1 MKHVLIDWPARAALL
16 PLLAA
21 QALQVRTRALRLPE
35 AEGPRA
41 GRIGQGQPLRL
52 LILGDSSAAG
62 VGAPHQDQALAG
74 QLVARLSPHVTVDW
88 ELHARTGDLTRDALR
103 RLDRIAGPFDA
114 VLVALGVNDTTRFLP
129 RPVWL
134 AQQQRLIERL
144 TGEFGARHVILT
156 GLPPLDRFPLLPQ
169 PLRWTLGRHAARLDD
184 GLRKLAA
191 AHPACDVLTFDLPD
205 DPALMAED
213 GFHPSPATYA
223 IWAGM
228 AADRILA
235 RL

>member
-21 QALQVRTRALRLPE
+21 QALQVRARALRLPE

-41 GRIGQGQPLRL
+41 GRAGDGPPLRL
-52 LILGDSSAAG
+52 LVLGDSSAAG

-74 QLVARLSPHVTVDW
+74 QLVARLSPHVAVDW
-88 ELHARTGDLTRDALR
+88 QLHARTGDMTRDALR

-134 AQQQRLIERL
+134 AQQRRLIDRL
-144 TGEFGARHVILT
+144 TGDVGARHVILT
-156 GLPPLDRFPLLPQ
+156 GLPPMDRFPLLPQ
-169 PLRWTLGRHAARLDD
+169 PLRWTLGRHAARLDE
-184 GLRKLAA
+184 GLRGLAA
-191 AHPACDVLTFDLPD
+191 AHPACEVLTFDLPD

-228 AADRILA
+228 AADHILA